1 MDFAT
6 QQIFKC
12 TLFISFCYWQTLCK
26 SPFEIAVRSGK
37 HWCQL
42 GLNFSDLKGRTD
54 SSDSWGEWAGTPSC
68 KECWRRAPCCWGRR
82 DSAATDGGKR
92 CNNMAHVLKT
102 TPLKKKKKNARSG
115 AAVFVLA
122 SLCCLAFGSSS
133 SAAVRR
139 HGFQQQCV
147 TQGCCNLTWLCF
159 TAPRSRA
166 GWLLLNSLLTFA
178 FPTVAPYFCT
188 SLFICSLPF
197 LASALY

>member
-102 TPLKKKKKNARSG
+102 TPLKKKKKMQGAVPPSLFLPVYAVWPSAPARPQLSDVTASNNSVSHR
-115 AAVFVLA
+115 AAV
-122 SLCCLAFGSSS
+122 
-133 SAAVRR
+133 
-139 HGFQQQCV
+139 
-147 TQGCCNLTWLCF
+147 T
-159 TAPRSRA
+159 
-166 GWLLLNSLLTFA
+166 
-178 FPTVAPYFCT
+178 
-188 SLFICSLPF
+188 
-197 LASALY
+197 